1 MDIYLGQNPINPPI
15 TQPYP
20 YGDSYEH
27 IKVYLYMIWIK
38 DIK

>member
-15 TQPYP
+15 TMPYP

-27 IKVYLYMIWIK
+27 LKVFI
-38 DIK
+38 D